1 MDESLEERRPGGE
14 GEHLEE
20 GEQGGD
26 GDLRLVAGDDRAE
39 DRGGARVM
47 LVVAGGGGGCGEGG
61 GESGVLGL
69 GTVRGVQLRD
79 VAGGEGGVAA
89 VGGADE
95 GVEP

>member
-1 MDESLEERRPGGE
+1 MDESLEERRPRGE

-39 DRGGARVM
+39 DRGGARMMAIVDGG
-47 LVVAGGGGGCGEGG
+47 AGGGEGG
-61 GESGVLGL
+61 GECGELGL